1 MSEHER
7 EAYQAP
13 RRSLLFARRG
23 GFVNDD
29 EHADDEDDH
38 CCNNGPYHLEF
49 LQLRYATKSR
59 AVYADDADGGDQNGN
74 DCQYYQDSIH
84 RSPVPHDQ
92 GAKDLLNT
100 RSHTRCPSLRPRVSN
115 FVSGREPALAKPEAV
130 LISEGSDK
138 NTSSICRAYSSQSV
152 QVCTVAPGFILEAS
166 SATNGGWI
174 RRRL

>member
-74 DCQYYQDSIH
+74 DCQYYQDSIGAVEVL
-84 RSPVPHDQ
+84 REPRDQ
-92 GAKDLLNT
+92 RNINSNKGAKDDLKPAKNFFDLIY
-100 RSHTRCPSLRPRVSN
+100 LRHGLILAHNCFDTQRGL
-115 FVSGREPALAKPEAV
+115 FLHRGCRPARNPTAQRYSMIKVPK
-130 LISEGSDK
+130 IS
-138 NTSSICRAYSSQSV
+138 
-152 QVCTVAPGFILEAS
+152 
-166 SATNGGWI
+166 
-174 RRRL
+174 